1 MEDGAAR
8 EVLGQE
14 ADNAV
19 LANLRRRDGIVVLAD
34 FVVRPAVPDDLLVVD
49 VQVEGVL
56 LGLDELPLLG
66 RVELERPDRH
76 VLFPRFVVDEEKAGL
91 WPETLHKD
99 CEFVCFRSW
108 ERLQVR
114 KVVRPGGVPLAIAA
128 CKRSRLGSLALLDM
142 QDSHRVA
149 DGQVDPAGSGEG
161 VLELR
166 SETRHREAPHPIVGH
181 GVGQAIVAGGVDHQ
195 VPGGA
200 RGLTAE
206 PSRYLPLLPPREL
219 SEQILLL
226 FDDHHAEGA
235 ARELEV
241 GEGVPVRVV
250 PEGATHVVSADCP
263 VVL

>member
-1 MEDGAAR
+1 MAMEDGAAR

-149 DGQVDPAGSGEG
+149 SESNVDRLSPTAFDGQVDPAGSSER

-195 VPGGA
+195 VPG
-200 RGLTAE
+200 
-206 PSRYLPLLPPREL
+206 
-219 SEQILLL
+219 
-226 FDDHHAEGA
+226 EGTRPHRRDTEA
-235 ARELEV
+235 
-241 GEGVPVRVV
+241 VPFLV
-250 PEGATHVVSADCP
+250 DY
-263 VVL
+263 